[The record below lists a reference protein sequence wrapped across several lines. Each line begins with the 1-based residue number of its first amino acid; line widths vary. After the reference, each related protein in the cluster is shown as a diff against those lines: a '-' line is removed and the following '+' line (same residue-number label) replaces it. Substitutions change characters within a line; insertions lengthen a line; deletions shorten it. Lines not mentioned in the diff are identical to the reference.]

1 VNDAPVSDD
10 GSATSDEDS
19 FADIVLNATDSDGD
33 TLSYSV
39 ISMPSHGTLEVMS
52 GDGGL
57 VRYTPAANFNGNDE
71 FSFQTTDGIAD
82 SNIATVSV
90 TVNPVNDAPTAND
103 DNFMVQEDNPF
114 NGNVLA
120 NDNDIDGDTLVA
132 TLANGSSTLYGN
144 ITMNVDGSFTYTPVA
159 NYNGADSFQYEVS
172 DGNGGTDTGTVTLT
186 VNPLNDAPIAND
198 DSGYTT
204 LENPVLVKV
213 LQNDIDIDSTTL
225 NVGSVGTASHGT
237 VTIRPDGKGVVYMP
251 EEGFAGTDEFTY
263 SVTDGSLS
271 DTATV
276 TINVYNIRFG
286 HLQPP
291 VGGGGDHEFEQ
302 GNTASVRL
310 ELTDADGNN
319 IVNAIIILR
328 VQELDSNNS
337 PIGPILDA
345 TSAGGSNQGN
355 FFDYSNSFY
364 QYNLKTEDMTVG
376 KWALYVY
383 MIDDSATPAI
393 EVLLEDPPIDGI
405 STTIIIK

>member
-1 VNDAPVSDD
+1 
-10 GSATSDEDS
+10 
-19 FADIVLNATDSDGD
+19 
-33 TLSYSV
+33 
-39 ISMPSHGTLEVMS
+39 
-52 GDGGL
+52 
-57 VRYTPAANFNGNDE
+57 
-71 FSFQTTDGIAD
+71 
-82 SNIATVSV
+82 
-90 TVNPVNDAPTAND
+90 
-103 DNFMVQEDNPF
+103 
-114 NGNVLA
+114 
-120 NDNDIDGDTLVA
+120 
-132 TLANGSSTLYGN
+132 
-144 ITMNVDGSFTYTPVA
+144 
-159 NYNGADSFQYEVS
+159 GADSFQYEVS
-172 DGNGGTDTGTVTLT
+172 DGNGGTDAGTVTLT
-186 VNPLNDAPIAND
+186 VTALNDAPIAND

-213 LQNDIDIDSTTL
+213 LQNDIDIDSATL

-237 VTIRPDGKGVVYMP
+237 VTIRPDGKGVVYTP

-310 ELTDADGNN
+310 ELTDADGDD

-337 PIGPILDA
+337 PIGPILNA

-364 QYNLKTEDMTVG
+364 QYNLKTDDMTVG